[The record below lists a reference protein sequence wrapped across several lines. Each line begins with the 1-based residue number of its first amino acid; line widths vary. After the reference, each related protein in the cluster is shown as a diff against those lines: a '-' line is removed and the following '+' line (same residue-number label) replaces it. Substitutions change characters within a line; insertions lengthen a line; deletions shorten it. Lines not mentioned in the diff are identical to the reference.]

1 MSNQY
6 NPVAKRLTIE
16 EMKNIIAEET
26 VPIKGLDNEARIF
39 VTETGEE
46 ASKVFLVA
54 ALMEKEDIGKE
65 KTFWKAKV
73 ADPSGPIYVTAGE
86 YQPEASAQ
94 LAEIPIHSIIS
105 IIGKLTSFETEDH
118 TRIIN
123 IRAESVTPASA
134 ETQEI
139 YLAEL
144 AGFLS
149 ERLEKNNLSPEIVA
163 KYQPIV
169 EKLLE

>member
-1 MSNQY
+1 MSNEY

-16 EMKNIIAEET
+16 EMKNIVAEEA
-26 VPIKGLDNEARIF
+26 VPIKGLENEATILT
-39 VTETGEE
+39 TETGEK

-54 ALMEKEDIGKE
+54 ALTEKEDIGKE
-65 KTFWKAKV
+65 KSFWKAKV
-73 ADPSGPIYVTAGE
+73 ADPSGPIYITAGE

-94 LAEIPIHSIIS
+94 LAEIPIYSIIS
-105 IIGKLTSFETEDH
+105 IIGKLTSFSTEDNI
-118 TRIIN
+118 RIIN
-123 IRAESVTPASA
+123 IRAESVNLATA
-134 ETQEI
+134 ETQKI

-144 AGFLS
+144 EVFLS

-169 EKLLE
+169 KKLLE

>member
-16 EMKNIIAEET
+16 EMKNIVDQEA
-26 VPIKGLDNEARIF
+26 VPIKGLENEATIF
-39 VTETGEE
+39 TTETGEK
-46 ASKVFLVA
+46 ANKVFLVA

-73 ADPSGPIYVTAGE
+73 ADPSGPIYITAGE
-86 YQPEASAQ
+86 YQPEASTQ

-105 IIGKLTSFETEDH
+105 IIGKLTSFETEDRV
-118 TRIIN
+118 RIIN
-123 IRAESVTPASA
+123 IRAESITLASS

-139 YLAEL
+139 YLKEL

-149 ERLEKNNLSPEIVA
+149 ERIEKNNLSPEIVA

>member
-16 EMKNIIAEET
+16 EMKNIVDQEA
-26 VPIKGLDNEARIF
+26 VPIKGLENEATIF
-39 VTETGEE
+39 TTETGEK
-46 ASKVFLVA
+46 ANKVFLVA

-73 ADPSGPIYVTAGE
+73 ADPSGAIYITAGE
-86 YQPEASAQ
+86 YQPEASTQ

-105 IIGKLTSFETEDH
+105 IIGKLTSFETEDLV
-118 TRIIN
+118 RIIN
-123 IRAESVTPASA
+123 IRAESITLASS

-139 YLAEL
+139 YLKEL

-149 ERLEKNNLSPEIVA
+149 ERIEKNNLSPEIVA